1 MAVADTDVNI
11 FEDTENY
18 GNGGGGGGGT
28 TDVTI
33 YSSRNTITTEEVS
46 PGEWDVNVASES
58 SLRYLIHNFDEF
70 MAASVDVAKKVLNG
84 DSTNCVFQIVN
95 DIDMTSPTAEQASLY
110 RVNGSSLIDIT
121 NKRYNFG
128 KYFYRTTIM
137 CDGTARTIQLTYP
150 NGTNLDTW
158 TFGAEW
164 IRMNNVVFGGGVA
177 SYARFPNHG
186 APHVDTAN
194 FSRYLVRSNG
204 NLNYVFENCEIT
216 CCGASSDS
224 FNPFIFE
231 GNGSNNS
238 GTPSL
243 YHTRLRL
250 ENCYFFHGADMGGS
264 VYNLTVAPI
273 VIHSEQGGGMERSF
287 KIKQLTKSVGQL
299 ESELGLPNIQIRS
312 YNPGTTSFNNIKT
325 TWEARPWQ
333 TTGDGTALI
342 SCEVSPECLIFQ
354 TKVAVNDVFIQGQPT
369 LQPEGATP
377 TYNWVSLVAELLKRL
392 ILKITDMGANDALT
406 DSDQIYFQGAA
417 NTATDANVK
426 RGTLS
431 KLWSWIK
438 GKADNRYFARYD
450 FVNMPN
456 NSFMNDLRYFSSQLN
471 DRLWA
476 ADQRFNVTWR
486 GHSSETDEEIYD
498 KDTTAYRLF
507 LGEVGMYAAHPVTGE
522 YDIIKIKSKTEG
534 SSMWTYNNGKLILS
548 FYGGAVPPTPPVIR
562 VYTGSPSQW
571 ITLGTPSNPI
581 ASVYVY
587 TMPTGANSLYLKEIE
602 IKVQGRVPGSDPN
615 SAGACLSS
623 IVFICER
630 SSVLGESL
638 VTKYAVDQ
646 QLYGELT
653 AKKIITRGGT
663 SSQVVAGDGSLL
675 SYPASPL
682 NNGGEMTQQAYNNM
696 GSHDPNTI
704 YVITD

>member
-11 FEDTENY
+11 FEDTENS

-33 YSSRNTITTEEVS
+33 YSSRNTITAEEVS

-70 MAASVDVAKKVLNG
+70 MDASVEVAKKVLN
-84 DSTNCVFQIVN
+84 DDPTNCVFQIVQ

-164 IRMNNVVFGGGVA
+164 IRMNNVVFGGGVS

-186 APHVDTAN
+186 APHVDTVN

-216 CCGASSDS
+216 CCGASFDS

-264 VYNLTVAPI
+264 VYNQTVAPI

-299 ESELGLPNIQIRS
+299 EAELGLPNIQIRS

-369 LQPEGATP
+369 LQPEGATN
-377 TYNWVSLVAELLKRL
+377 TYNWVSLSELISPYSLLQNKGINGL
-392 ILKITDMGANDALT
+392 INFHDKKLMTIPT
-406 DSDQIYFQGAA
+406 SD
-417 NTATDANVK
+417 
-426 RGTLS
+426 
-431 KLWSWIK
+431 
-438 GKADNRYFARYD
+438 RYTEFENYAYLLA
-450 FVNMPN
+450 
-456 NSFMNDLRYFSSQLN
+456 SY
-471 DRLWA
+471 
-476 ADQRFNVTWR
+476 
-486 GHSSETDEEIYD
+486 EIYD
-498 KDTTAYRLF
+498 LIFSTIPISQMIPGSTKVYRDEACTIEYATVYATGGDVVVVLEIEGEIKQYYSIGKTPTYIATTKA
-507 LGEVGMYAAHPVTGE
+507 
-522 YDIIKIKSKTEG
+522 IIDALNSPNMAQFGIQTKSVNISQNGTTTI
-534 SSMWTYNNGKLILS
+534 SPDSGKLLS
-548 FYGGAVPPTPPVIR
+548 EVEVNVDVQGGVGVGKAVYYRNNSSQPWSAVTVTWSTDHYVATPSTTQGFTVAVTDDGNEPAADLSNVFSMF
-562 VYTGSPSQW
+562 VW
-571 ITLGTPSNPI
+571 TLGATFGI
-581 ASVYVY
+581 DAYVKF
-587 TMPTGANSLYLKEIE
+587 TDGVHGVAAVIISL
-602 IKVQGRVPGSDPN
+602 
-615 SAGACLSS
+615 
-623 IVFICER
+623 
-630 SSVLGESL
+630 
-638 VTKYAVDQ
+638 
-646 QLYGELT
+646 
-653 AKKIITRGGT
+653 
-663 SSQVVAGDGSLL
+663 
-675 SYPASPL
+675 
-682 NNGGEMTQQAYNNM
+682 
-696 GSHDPNTI
+696 
-704 YVITD
+704 